1 MSSRHFSSLPL
12 GRSSG
17 LQTIT
22 SKYQAEKLRADKA
35 EGEAEYQGKVIANQ
49 ALNFNR
55 FNQIAENASRL
66 NSLVDIGH
74 EKTVI
79 KYREVLLREK
89 NCDFPVPVDIAVG
102 LLNYANRLRAS
113 ALHADSGDI
122 DSAGD
127 RATTPRTLT
136 YCQAVLWINPLLAA
150 IEKANNQLAGVRCQ
164 RRMKGDPLISPPTAQ
179 Y

>member
-1 MSSRHFSSLPL
+1 M
-12 GRSSG
+12 
-17 LQTIT
+17 
-22 SKYQAEKLRADKA
+22 RADKA

-113 ALHADSGDI
+113 ALHADSG
-122 DSAGD
+122 
-127 RATTPRTLT
+127 TLT
-136 YCQAVLWINPLLAA
+136 QPVIVPL
-150 IEKANNQLAGVRCQ
+150 
-164 RRMKGDPLISPPTAQ
+164 PPER
-179 Y
+179 

>member
-1 MSSRHFSSLPL
+1 
-12 GRSSG
+12 
-17 LQTIT
+17 
-22 SKYQAEKLRADKA
+22 
-35 EGEAEYQGKVIANQ
+35 
-49 ALNFNR
+49 
-55 FNQIAENASRL
+55 
-66 NSLVDIGH
+66 H

-127 RATTPRTLT
+127 RATTTRTLT

-150 IEKANNQLAGVRCQ
+150 IEKANNQLAGVRQ
-164 RRMKGDPLISPPTAQ
+164 IEQSR
-179 Y
+179 

>member
-1 MSSRHFSSLPL
+1 MKLTYKIVIAAFFFSVFGALVWSANHYH
-12 GRSSG
+12 
-17 LQTIT
+17 

-127 RATTPRTLT
+127 RATTTRTLT

-150 IEKANNQLAGVRCQ
+150 IEKANNQLVGVRQ
-164 RRMKGDPLISPPTAQ
+164 IEQSR
-179 Y
+179 